1 MDNTNVHRGRN
12 IANHFFWVLLLQGVL
27 AILIAIFVMIYPP
40 IIIPLIAAMFLW
52 QGITALFL
60 ATRVR
65 KFWKEMPNLFS

>member
-1 MDNTNVHRGRN
+1 MNPAHVRKSRN
-12 IANHFFWVLLLQGVL
+12 ITNHFFWVLLLQGIL
-27 AILIAIFVMIYPP
+27 AILIAIFVMIYPL

-65 KFWKEMPNLFS
+65 KLWKEMPDLFA